1 MMQNVSVFTGGL
13 RSLDPIFALFTKH
26 R

>member
-13 RSLDPIFALFTKH
+13 RSLDPIFA
-26 R
+26 